1 MVTKTNNDIRIT
13 AGSEKRIQIMHHNNI
28 TTKIAVFQKKEIR
41 RTIYKKEWW
50 FSVVDV
56 CGILTNSPDS
66 GAYWRKLKQRLIEEG
81 SEVVTFCHGL
91 KLLAPDG
98 KMRETD
104 CADTEG
110 MFRIIQSIPSP
121 KAEPL
126 KRWLAKVGYERVQ
139 EIENPELATK
149 RTRILYKLKGYS
161 DDWIEKRMRGI
172 AIREELTDEW
182 QKRGAQEQRDYEIL
196 TAEISKA
203 TFGITPGEYKKLKRL
218 ERQNLRDHMNDLEL
232 IFTMLG
238 ERATTEIHR
247 TENSRGV
254 PKLKS
259 DAKAGGDIAGGARR
273 KLEKKLVKSIVSKE
287 NYLKK
292 PEKQKRL
299 TP

>member
-1 MVTKTNNDIRIT
+1 MEN
-13 AGSEKRIQIMHHNNI
+13 
-28 TTKIAVFQKKEIR
+28 TKIALFKGKKIR
-41 RTIYKKEWW
+41 RIIYQNEWW

-56 CGILTNSPDS
+56 REVLTDS
-66 GAYWRKLKQRLIEEG
+66 VAAGAYWRKLKQRLLEEG

-91 KLLAPDG
+91 KLEASDG
-98 KMRETD
+98 KIRETD
-104 CADTEG
+104 CANTEG
-110 MFRIIQSIPSP
+110 VFRIIQSIPSP
-121 KAEPL
+121 KAEPF
-126 KRWLAKVGYERVQ
+126 KRWMAKVGYERVQ